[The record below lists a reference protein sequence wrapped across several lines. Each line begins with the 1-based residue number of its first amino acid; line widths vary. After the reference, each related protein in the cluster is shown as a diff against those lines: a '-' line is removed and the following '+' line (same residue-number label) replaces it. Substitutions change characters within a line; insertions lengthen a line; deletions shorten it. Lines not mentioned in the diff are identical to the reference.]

1 MADATDLKSVLAN
14 REVWVRIPSS
24 APSKTRFHEKRI
36 MSKDR
41 LSSCAARQVP
51 RDFSPQVA
59 ERGAQQD
66 SRSGNM
72 KIYMT
77 RMIASSQA
85 GVELRER
92 YLIRSL
98 ARDSSLSRAVARIH
112 WRTRI

>member
-1 MADATDLKSVLAN
+1 MKHIVDVAKARFRQRSLSSFSSGATRIISISVVAAA
-14 REVWVRIPSS
+14 VC
-24 APSKTRFHEKRI
+24 
-36 MSKDR
+36 
-41 LSSCAARQVP
+41 SCAARQVP